1 MSTLDNAQ
9 LEAIFRRNLTEFLE
23 QQSKHYTKEEIQRV
37 ITGQDSEPGPARYA
51 IRQSSCWVM
60 AKTLSLGS
68 APGTTTTTT
77 TTTAIASTTKKSP
90 TSNGETTVT
99 EARSPAPEDHSL
111 YNEALRRS
119 TRKTR
124 AKPPRRLSEDLEVRP
139 RLYFQ
144 ESAERQNAGYDG
156 GEQFKAKFKA
166 PAKESVQVSERE
178 IQECAEILLALS
190 DDDWQSGDICED
202 CGRT

>member
-9 LEAIFRRNLTEFLE
+9 LEAIFRRNLAEFLE
-23 QQSKHYTKEEIQRV
+23 QQSTHYTKEEIHRV
-37 ITGQDSEPGPARYA
+37 IIGQDSEPGPAR
-51 IRQSSCWVM
+51 
-60 AKTLSLGS
+60 
-68 APGTTTTTT
+68 APSTTT
-77 TTTAIASTTKKSP
+77 TTTAIASTSKKSP